1 MDRATQWE
9 TLRPLIAT
17 GFIIWGM
24 ALSLLVLGFMAFRLL
39 IKDKVKPSATPV
51 RQPTR
56 PAGREALYMPQKK
69 HLHARYRLRW
79 RRKVRLLLVTG
90 DEAAIEQLVPGLRQ
104 QRWLEGQ
111 RTVLIYG
118 GSLLSEPD
126 RQQYAALRKLR
137 RGRPLDGIVRV
148 MPSSLTLTPQIS
160 ESDLHGLEKISE
172 LLGYAAPVWL
182 WKLCDSEWPQA
193 DRAVQAVGVSF
204 PLRATEDDVAR
215 QLAQMLPTLR
225 EQGMRQIAEETR
237 HDFLLRLGQQ
247 LIDGDRA
254 MALAA
259 GAVAD
264 RLAAAACAARPDV

>member
-1 MDRATQWE
+1 MVAMGDGSCHAVGNAAPAYRHG
-9 TLRPLIAT
+9 LYYL
-17 GFIIWGM
+17 GM

-39 IKDKVKPSATPV
+39 IKDKVKPSAAPV

-56 PAGREALYMPQKK
+56 PAGGEALYAPLKK

-104 QRWLEGQ
+104 QHWLEGN

-118 GSLLSEPD
+118 GSLASEPD
-126 RQQYAALRKLR
+126 REKYIALRKLR

-160 ESDLHGLEKISE
+160 ESDLRGLEKISE

-247 LIDGDRA
+247 LIDGGSRNG
-254 MALAA
+254 A
-259 GAVAD
+259 GSW
-264 RLAAAACAARPDV
+264 RRG

>member
-1 MDRATQWE
+1 MDNVNKPAAISVAATVIVCIAAVTLLVLLGGLAWWLWAMDRATQWE

-24 ALSLLVLGFMAFRLL
+24 ALSLLVLGFLAFRLL

-56 PAGREALYMPQKK
+56 PAGREALYAPLKK

-126 RQQYAALRKLR
+126 RQQYIALRKLR

-160 ESDLHGLEKISE
+160 ESDLRGLEKISE
-172 LLGYAAPVWL
+172 LLRYAAPVWL
-182 WKLCDSEWPQA
+182 WKLCDSEWPQIP
-193 DRAVQAVGVSF
+193 R
-204 PLRATEDDVAR
+204 LRAS
-215 QLAQMLPTLR
+215 
-225 EQGMRQIAEETR
+225 
-237 HDFLLRLGQQ
+237 
-247 LIDGDRA
+247 LIS
-254 MALAA
+254 
-259 GAVAD
+259 
-264 RLAAAACAARPDV
+264 